1 MSKIISNTK
10 IISRKERKLIELLLY
25 DYYIYSIYNQFD
37 IIEILDPIIN
47 KRSVFFIF
55 Q

>member
-25 DYYIYSIYNQFD
+25 DYYDY
-37 IIEILDPIIN
+37 
-47 KRSVFFIF
+47 IF
-55 Q
+55 HL